1 MNVCSLGCEGISLR
15 GLCLRDQG
23 ALCVG
28 RRELCAEEKVGSV
41 RRVKSALCGGG
52 NGLCR
57 GMVLEP
63 ILRALKYTSNERL
76 NAPIK
81 NALVTYVR

>member
-1 MNVCSLGCEGISLR
+1 MCAVWGCEGISLR

-28 RRELCAEEKVGSV
+28 QRGLCAEEKVGSV
-41 RRVKSALCGGG
+41 RGVKSALCGGE

-57 GMVLEP
+57 GMALEP
-63 ILRALKYTSNERL
+63 IPRDQKYTSNERL

-81 NALVTYVR
+81 NALVTLHR